1 MTPVVVHPI
10 VRITLPVLV
19 VVALFCTSSLS
30 VLIGGY
36 ALGLLPLFI
45 VERKIKVHL
54 RFLLYGVLPI
64 VITGFILYGVVLRVG
79 VDAWHELAVRGAKFL
94 VGTTALQW
102 ALTIPSTELTYT
114 FKTWGLRGSTLV
126 VLLGSFTLWAD
137 LQKAANRIVTA
148 RLASGVVGGRSP
160 WVMVQ
165 QLPLVLLPMVISM
178 LRTSTVRS
186 HSWNDKDILE
196 LVSRFEPDVR
206 PSIVYSAAA
215 FLIGCVFV
223 ASTLIMN

>member
-1 MTPVVVHPI
+1 MTSVIVHPT
-10 VRITLPVLV
+10 VRIALPVLAI
-19 VVALFCTSSLS
+19 VALFTTSSLS
-30 VLIGGY
+30 ILIGGY
-36 ALGLLPLFI
+36 ALGLFPLFI
-45 VERKIKVHL
+45 VEQKIKVHL
-54 RFLLYGVLPI
+54 RFLLYGFVPI
-64 VITGFILYGVVLRVG
+64 VVTGFILYGVVLKVG
-79 VDAWHELAVRGAKFL
+79 DDTWHALAVRGAKFL
-94 VGTTALQW
+94 VGTAALQW

-114 FKTWGLRGSTLV
+114 FKTWGLRGSTLI

-165 QLPLVLLPMVISM
+165 QLPFVLLPMVISM

-196 LVSRFEPDVR
+196 LVGRFEPEVR
-206 PSIVYSAAA
+206 PSVAYSATVLLLGCA
-215 FLIGCVFV
+215 FVVSALI
-223 ASTLIMN
+223 TN

>member
-1 MTPVVVHPI
+1 MTPVVAHPI
-10 VRITLPVLV
+10 VRIALPLLV
-19 VVALFCTSSLS
+19 VVALFITSSLS
-30 VLIGGY
+30 VLISGY

-45 VERKIKVHL
+45 VERKVKVHL
-54 RFLLYGVLPI
+54 RFLLYGVVPI
-64 VITGFILYGVVLRVG
+64 VVTGFILYGVVLKVG
-79 VDAWHELAVRGAKFL
+79 GDAWHELSVRGAKFL

-102 ALTIPSTELTYT
+102 ALTIPRTELTYT
-114 FKTWGLRGSTLV
+114 FKTWGLRGSTLI

-160 WVMVQ
+160 WIMVR

-186 HSWNDKDILE
+186 HSWNDKDIVE
-196 LVSRFEPDVR
+196 LVSTFEPDAR
-206 PSIVYSAAA
+206 PSIGYSVVLVALGCA
-215 FLIGCVFV
+215 FLTS
-223 ASTLIMN
+223 ALIAN